1 MRTREMAALALA
13 ALLLAGCDAGPG
25 AGGAPKEAGGKH
37 GRHYDAKKT
46 ATDTA
51 SDTLD
56 YDEADAGDTHH
67 RWQVKTTLAP
77 DADPS
82 RGTQVALADLIA
94 LGDAPGVAKSDRR
107 FQTARI
113 PEPIGRLRLRE
124 GQIVTTRG
132 WLHLVAHPADDDYHL
147 QLTTSRE
154 NGNGCLIV
162 EIPDP
167 QKIGD
172 ARLRPLAD
180 AARQWVRDHALGGDK
195 PKKKGT
201 ALDTPIFVTVTGALF
216 YDDAHVGEPPRGK
229 RGMLAGTLWEIH
241 PVTSIAETTP

>member
-13 ALLLAGCDAGPG
+13 ALLAAGCDAGPG
-25 AGGAPKEAGGKH
+25 AGGAAKQGGKH
-37 GRHYDAKKT
+37 GRHYEAKKT
-46 ATDTA
+46 AMDTA

-56 YDEADAGDTHH
+56 YDEEDAGDTHH

-77 DADPS
+77 EADPS
-82 RGTQVALADLIA
+82 RGAQVALADLIA
-94 LGDAPGVAKSDRR
+94 LPDAPGVAKSDKR

-113 PEPIGRLRLRE
+113 PEAIGRLRLRE

-172 ARLRPLAD
+172 NRLRPLAD

-201 ALDTPIFVTVTGALF
+201 PLDTPIFVTVTGALF

-241 PVTSIAETTP
+241 PVTSIAEATP